1 VRKFT
6 ATSTGGHRL
15 EFSVDDEGDPSCK
28 HSMTNSHDLLTGKL
42 EGRCRLCGYSRVAWT
57 EPDVSDLRKST

>member
-15 EFSVDDEGDPSCK
+15 EFSVDDEGDPRCK
-28 HSMTNSHDLLTGKL
+28 HLMINSHDLITGKL
-42 EGRCRLCGYSRVAWT
+42 DGICRLCGYHRVAWT
-57 EPDVSDLRKST
+57 EPDASDLRKPT